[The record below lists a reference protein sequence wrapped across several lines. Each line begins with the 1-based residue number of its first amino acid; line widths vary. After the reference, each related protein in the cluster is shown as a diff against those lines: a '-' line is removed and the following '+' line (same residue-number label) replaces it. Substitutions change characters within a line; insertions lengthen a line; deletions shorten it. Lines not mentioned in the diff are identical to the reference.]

1 VIITRGVTHK
11 VNMCPGSYEGVVLTG
26 SVTID
31 SSDLQYSAMGVEQLA
46 TAVQDQLDRIME
58 EDVTEAA
65 RCVDPEGDSYI
76 TSWKDGR

>member
-1 VIITRGVTHK
+1 MIITRGITHK
-11 VNMCPGSYEGVVLTG
+11 VNMAPGSYESVELHG

-31 SSDLQYSAMGVEQLA
+31 SSDLKYSAMDDEQLS